1 MRINCYHRWKRPEST
16 SKERSAARQAHS
28 TSNVEKKTFSRCR
41 PPNPYLRAKVK
52 LELAD
57 IFLSHFR
64 ALHPRGLH
72 CIIKNRCDLQQFF
85 HGIPICLI
93 KLLSIEF
100 YMCLCGLFWDRQS
113 SVWFVFLQTGSSY
126 VTQAGLKLTIQM
138 FRLDLSSHFFLSYL
152 SNGIRMCST
161 IPT

>member
-1 MRINCYHRWKRPEST
+1 MRINCYHRWKRPQST
-16 SKERSAARQAHS
+16 RKERSATGQAHS
-28 TSNVEKKTFSRCR
+28 TSNS
-41 PPNPYLRAKVK
+41 PHPYLRAKVK

-57 IFLSHFR
+57 VFLSHFR
-64 ALHPRGLH
+64 ALHALGLH
-72 CIIKNRCDLQQFF
+72 CIIKNGCDLQQFF

-113 SVWFVFLQTGSSY
+113 SVWFVFLQTGSYY
-126 VTQAGLKLTIQM
+126 VTQASLKLTIQL
-138 FRLDLSSHFFLSYL
+138 FRLDVSSHFFLFYL

-161 IPT
+161 IPS